1 MTKQNLN
8 QDAERQIKSLE
19 DVIRT
24 IREHGP
30 YGSMLFVGVAGA
42 NTDGTRC
49 SIHRD
54 GTKPVHSAD
63 VLYLTARL
71 RAEACELEEL
81 VFRD

>member
-1 MTKQNLN
+1 MTEKELN
-8 QDAERQIKSLE
+8 QDAERQIKTLE
-19 DVIRT
+19 EEIQR
-24 IREHGP
+24 IREGGP
-30 YGSMLFVGVAGA
+30 YHAMLFVGVAGA

-71 RAEACELEEL
+71 RAEARELEEIL
-81 VFRD
+81 LQN

>member
-8 QDAERQIKSLE
+8 QDAERQIETLKE
-19 DVIRT
+19 EIRR
-24 IREHGP
+24 IHEYGP

-49 SIHRD
+49 AIHRD
-54 GTKPVHSAD
+54 GTKPAHSAD

>member
-1 MTKQNLN
+1 MTEKELN

-30 YGSMLFVGVAGA
+30 YGAMLFVGVVGA
-42 NTDGTRC
+42 NNGGTRC

>member
-8 QDAERQIKSLE
+8 QDAERQIETLE
-19 DVIRT
+19 KVIRT

-30 YGSMLFVGVAGA
+30 YGSMLLVGVAGA
-42 NTDGTRC
+42 NTNGTRC

-54 GTKPVHSAD
+54 GTKPAHSAD
-63 VLYLTARL
+63 ILYLAARL
-71 RAEACELEEL
+71 RAEARELEEL